1 MTTLIIGKRSNL
13 SKELN
18 SKITNSKV
26 ISSDEFLKLKLK
38 SNSNL
43 IINAFFPSFEVRGWS
58 STLSH
63 VDPKHSISKLSQQHW
78 TTLNKK
84 QETYA
89 SLQPSTIYIY
99 I

>member
-43 IINAFFPSFEVRGWS
+43 IINAFFPSFEIS
-58 STLSH
+58 NLNNYNEFIHLSLFNLTKAL
-63 VDPKHSISKLSQQHW
+63 DQIDLINNYSISK
-78 TTLNKK
+78 NC
-84 QETYA
+84 
-89 SLQPSTIYIY
+89 
-99 I
+99 